1 MSIDSQSTYIFTNNT
16 SVIKNLSINGD
27 NYYTLISTN
36 LSNSIF
42 IEKNKEIEDYSELNK
57 DENTCAK
64 DYSKLQISNSQFD
77 FEGCGPYNISISQ
90 NDVEIYHSMYQ
101 ITEITKN
108 NSVLD
113 YTSILSLSSLE
124 NTSMVILDYID
135 KNIKI
140 IEDSSIS
147 EDKEILNKSI
157 ENMIKCEPTGEK
169 FSCKINYILFGMEG
183 EKDDPYLAKEIPEE
197 ENSIAYFDNLSTYS
211 IFPYDYLNYFLTSF
225 FSKYNDECKEN
236 NIPGTTLYYVTCS
249 RKKIEIFSY
258 ARNMSVIINNHSFP
272 LKNLFDD
279 FFKIL
284 KSSSP
289 ELIYFN
295 ILFNKSSTDFILG
308 TNFFIGK
315 QIGYNFL
322 DHSTYLYSKDCI
334 DFTSN
339 FSDGNNSTFTFF
351 LYSLTIG
358 LFSCLLILSGIMN
371 WLHTRQVNKELEN
384 ILKS

>member
-1 MSIDSQSTYIFTNNT
+1 MQVESTNMSIDSQSTYIFTNNT

-90 NDVEIYHSMYQ
+90 NDVEIYHSIYQ
-101 ITEITKN
+101 ITEIIKN

-124 NTSMVILDYID
+124 NTSMVIMDYID

-140 IEDSSIS
+140 IEDCSIS

-169 FSCKINYILFGMEG
+169 FHVK
-183 EKDDPYLAKEIPEE
+183 
-197 ENSIAYFDNLSTYS
+197 
-211 IFPYDYLNYFLTSF
+211 
-225 FSKYNDECKEN
+225 
-236 NIPGTTLYYVTCS
+236 
-249 RKKIEIFSY
+249 
-258 ARNMSVIINNHSFP
+258 
-272 LKNLFDD
+272 
-279 FFKIL
+279 
-284 KSSSP
+284 
-289 ELIYFN
+289 
-295 ILFNKSSTDFILG
+295 
-308 TNFFIGK
+308 
-315 QIGYNFL
+315 
-322 DHSTYLYSKDCI
+322 
-334 DFTSN
+334 
-339 FSDGNNSTFTFF
+339 
-351 LYSLTIG
+351 
-358 LFSCLLILSGIMN
+358 
-371 WLHTRQVNKELEN
+371 
-384 ILKS
+384 